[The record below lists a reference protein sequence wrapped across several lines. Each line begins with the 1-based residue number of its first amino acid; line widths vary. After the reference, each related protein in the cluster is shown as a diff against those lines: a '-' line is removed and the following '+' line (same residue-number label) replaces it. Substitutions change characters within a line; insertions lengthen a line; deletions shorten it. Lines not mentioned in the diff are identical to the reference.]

1 MENNEEIKEA
11 MEELEEV
18 SKIKQLRRIA
28 ELKDKA
34 IRDEKNGLR
43 HAKEEGIKEG
53 EKNKQIEIAKKL
65 LKERMDTE
73 KISLIVG
80 LSKEE
85 IEKLDK

>member
-1 MENNEEIKEA
+1 MENNEEIKET

-43 HAKEEGIKEG
+43 HTKEEG
-53 EKNKQIEIAKKL
+53 KK
-65 LKERMDTE
+65 K
-73 KISLIVG
+73 K
-80 LSKEE
+80 
-85 IEKLDK
+85 